1 MDERKKLRKLFEELH
16 RFCQI
21 DAAPTMV
28 DEMDERTA
36 VTVLCATAVLAH
48 SRLMRAPDDPLAW
61 TALRR
66 VQLARD
72 TCIARNGMA
81 CRRMPSKTSDESSAL
96 QETCETKGP
105 PLKQANPIGNSRDG
119 TSISEVSTDTRPLLF
134 FRAGLT

>member
-21 DAAPTMV
+21 DAAPTIV

-66 VQLARD
+66 VQLAREHLHR
-72 TCIARNGMA
+72 AEWNGV
-81 CRRMPSKTSDESSAL
+81 PSDAIE
-96 QETCETKGP
+96 
-105 PLKQANPIGNSRDG
+105 D
-119 TSISEVSTDTRPLLF
+119 V
-134 FRAGLT
+134 